1 VVEEYDC
8 IQLLLASVIYSS
20 LAILFYTYVGY
31 PVLLAVWAPIRG
43 KSVKKVYA
51 TPTVTVV
58 IAAWNEVA
66 RIKARVKNCLDQDY
80 PEHLIN
86 IVVVSDGSTDGT
98 AEAVRSI
105 GLPRV
110 HVISLDRRMG
120 KAQALNYG
128 VAHAKGDVIVFADA
142 RQTFSRG
149 ALRELVA
156 NFSDLTVGAV
166 TGELVL
172 EECKGGPPRS
182 HAGGLYWKIEKWIR
196 KNEGVIDSTI
206 GVTGAIYAIRKSL
219 FRPLPLSA
227 ILDDLLLPMQIAMR
241 GHRVTFEPQ
250 ALAFDSVTNDYRDE
264 FSRKVRTLAGNY
276 QAMSLCP
283 DLLLPWRNRLFFQF
297 ISHKVCRLIAPV
309 CLLLLLLGNLG
320 MRTGWLEMLLMIQIV
335 GYGMALAGWGFRS
348 YGIKERWTA
357 PVFTFCLFNVAALLA
372 AFHFFRSETV
382 AWGKTSS

>member
-1 VVEEYDC
+1 
-8 IQLLLASVIYSS
+8 
-20 LAILFYTYVGY
+20 
-31 PVLLAVWAPIRG
+31 
-43 KSVKKVYA
+43 
-51 TPTVTVV
+51 
-58 IAAWNEVA
+58 
-66 RIKARVKNCLDQDY
+66 
-80 PEHLIN
+80 
-86 IVVVSDGSTDGT
+86 
-98 AEAVRSI
+98 
-105 GLPRV
+105 
-110 HVISLDRRMG
+110 
-120 KAQALNYG
+120 
-128 VAHAKGDVIVFADA
+128 
-142 RQTFSRG
+142 
-149 ALRELVA
+149 
-156 NFSDLTVGAV
+156 
-166 TGELVL
+166 
-172 EECKGGPPRS
+172 
-182 HAGGLYWKIEKWIR
+182 
-196 KNEGVIDSTI
+196 
-206 GVTGAIYAIRKSL
+206 
-219 FRPLPLSA
+219 
-227 ILDDLLLPMQIAMR
+227 MQIAMR

-357 PVFTFCLFNVAALLA
+357 PVFTFCLFNVAALIA